1 MCCLAPN
8 LGVTEKTEQNTLEL
22 VKYLMNKY
30 GIPLSNVRT
39 HYQISGNSKVCP
51 NWSANN

>member
-1 MCCLAPN
+1 MCCLASN

-51 NWSANN
+51 N